1 LKQELDMK
9 NLYLA
14 FARLACV
21 ATLAA
26 ASLGQNGARPAFGT
40 WGVDLSGMD
49 TSVHPGNDFFRYV
62 NGTWYDGAVI
72 PADRTRTGGFD
83 DLSILSEKRLGDI
96 VAALEAK
103 PYNQLTG
110 EEKRL
115 RDLYDA
121 FMDTNVIEKNGLA
134 PAAKTLADLASIQTL
149 DGVARAMGD
158 RSHGAGLFSSGPQ
171 ANPKD
176 SNSYVMTVA
185 QSGLGMPNRDYYLR
199 DDKALA
205 ATRESYRT
213 YLTTMLEMTGAANA
227 AARGAAVFALETEIA
242 KLHWPAADR
251 RDADKTYNPMTIAQ
265 LQAYAPGFP
274 WASLFSAEGF
284 STTAPKGAR
293 TVVVRENTAFPGLAK
308 LFAATPVAVWRD
320 WLTLQYLHR
329 ISAYL
334 PKRFDDADFAFF
346 GKVLDGQEQQLDR
359 AKRAVQLLDAQL
371 GPPLG
376 KIYVAK
382 YFPPE
387 SKVKV
392 EQLIANLLNTF

>member
-1 LKQELDMK
+1 MK
-9 NLYLA
+9 RLPLA
-14 FARLACV
+14 IAGFVCV
-21 ATLAA
+21 GTLAA

-40 WGVDLSGMD
+40 WGVDLFGMD
-49 TSVHPGNDFFRYV
+49 VSVRPGDDFFRYV

-72 PADRTRTGGFD
+72 PADRTRTGVFD

-110 EEKRL
+110 EEKQL

-121 FMDTNVIEKNGLA
+121 FMDTNAIEKNGLA
-134 PAAKTLADLASIQTL
+134 PAEKTLADLASIQTL

-158 RSHGAGLFSSGPQ
+158 RSHGAASLFSNAPQ
-171 ANPKD
+171 ANPRD
-176 SNSYVMTVA
+176 SNSYVMTLT

-284 STTAPKGAR
+284 STTGPKGAR

-308 LFAATPVAVWRD
+308 LFAANPVAVWRD
-320 WLTLQYLHR
+320 CLT
-329 ISAYL
+329 
-334 PKRFDDADFAFF
+334 
-346 GKVLDGQEQQLDR
+346 
-359 AKRAVQLLDAQL
+359 
-371 GPPLG
+371 
-376 KIYVAK
+376 
-382 YFPPE
+382 
-387 SKVKV
+387 
-392 EQLIANLLNTF
+392 